1 MWLYSGPKDVTQIN
15 AAKLSDKEILDEVRP
30 LTHFI
35 QEHSIPL
42 VALQDPYE
50 ITHLPA
56 EVILILHTRYDTL
69 YLIALFWSVESLFA
83 SLGARN
89 CKVLPFRTRN

>member
-69 YLIALFWSVESLFA
+69 YLIALF
-83 SLGARN
+83 
-89 CKVLPFRTRN
+89 